1 MGTNAIIHCILNTTE
16 NEREEVNHLLNLLIG
31 NGNFIFKIGELL
43 TFVEDKVIEE
53 RLNPIGYL
61 LTIYKFYKYDDRI
74 TSCLLK
80 CTRIIDK
87 QTPHWR
93 IFNIKKD
100 IHYDIVNDQLNEYA
114 NWFQNK
120 LMERLQNGPLKSDG
134 PKEVYSNILIRY
146 LEKLRGITC

>member
-43 TFVEDKVIEE
+43 TFVEDKVIEK

-80 CTRIIDK
+80 CTRIIDMQIPYWK
-87 QTPHWR
+87 L
-93 IFNIKKD
+93 FNSKTNVHYNTLDIIK
-100 IHYDIVNDQLNEYA
+100 LEYE
-114 NWFQNK
+114 N
-120 LMERLQNGPLKSDG
+120 
-134 PKEVYSNILIRY
+134 
-146 LEKLRGITC
+146 